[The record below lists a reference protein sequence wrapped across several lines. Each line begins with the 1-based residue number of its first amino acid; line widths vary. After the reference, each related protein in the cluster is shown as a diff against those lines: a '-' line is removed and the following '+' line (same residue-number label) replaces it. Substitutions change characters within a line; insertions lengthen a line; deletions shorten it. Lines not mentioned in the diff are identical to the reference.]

1 MINER
6 IKRRKI
12 YKKNEIKHSKCIL
25 PSMVRLSPPLVL
37 QQGQQV
43 MQQVGECVMT
53 HCEWRECGLM
63 GCPLTHTLRV
73 MTEEEKEED
82 VAALLT
88 VRWRRSIGR
97 STDVL

>member
-1 MINER
+1 MNES
-6 IKRRKI
+6 KEE
-12 YKKNEIKHSKCIL
+12 KNTTNKIKHSKCIL

-37 QQGQQV
+37 QQEQQV

-53 HCEWRECGLM
+53 HREWRECGLM
-63 GCPLTHTLRV
+63 GCPLTHPLRV
-73 MTEEEKEED
+73 MTEEEDEED
-82 VAALLT
+82 VAAALLT